1 MLPMVHSSKQISHQI
16 ESLLTYLEECQNI
29 DGSYEAQF
37 YFPSQPQKGW
47 IRWGDTA
54 YDTATILLAIL
65 PVKTEKAT
73 KIIEKGNN
81 FLLKESLHKKLW
93 RFCSGQGYDPLPYDS
108 DATAICSF
116 VLNSSGYKLN
126 NKKLLNCF
134 IDNDHNY
141 KTWIIPKF
149 PNKHLSLN
157 TFIRVSYGNSK
168 ALLFNKLNISI
179 DDREFAMNCNILL
192 YTGKTPKNQ
201 AVWDKI
207 KNDFKNDKIECRY
220 YNRFYS
226 IYTYARLFGL
236 GVHQELFISRSLVLE
251 RINYLYRQLNPK
263 IFSLNHVFLTNTILF
278 FKINLYKDLAE
289 TCFSHIATG
298 NYKNPAPYYSS
309 NLIFDKHPDKAE
321 PVNVFG
327 SASLNTSLY
336 IEFLHLYLQRLKT

>member
-1 MLPMVHSSKQISHQI
+1 MVTQ
-16 ESLLTYLEECQNI
+16 
-29 DGSYEAQF
+29 
-37 YFPSQPQKGW
+37 
-47 IRWGDTA
+47 R
-54 YDTATILLAIL
+54 
-65 PVKTEKAT
+65 
-73 KIIEKGNN
+73 
-81 FLLKESLHKKLW
+81 
-93 RFCSGQGYDPLPYDS
+93 
-108 DATAICSF
+108 
-116 VLNSSGYKLN
+116 
-126 NKKLLNCF
+126 
-134 IDNDHNY
+134 
-141 KTWIIPKF
+141 
-149 PNKHLSLN
+149 
-157 TFIRVSYGNSK
+157 
-168 ALLFNKLNISI
+168 
-179 DDREFAMNCNILL
+179 L
-192 YTGKTPKNQ
+192 YY
-201 AVWDKI
+201 KI

>member
-168 ALLFNKLNISI
+168 ALL
-179 DDREFAMNCNILL
+179 
-192 YTGKTPKNQ
+192 
-201 AVWDKI
+201 
-207 KNDFKNDKIECRY
+207 
-220 YNRFYS
+220 
-226 IYTYARLFGL
+226 
-236 GVHQELFISRSLVLE
+236 
-251 RINYLYRQLNPK
+251 
-263 IFSLNHVFLTNTILF
+263 
-278 FKINLYKDLAE
+278 
-289 TCFSHIATG
+289 
-298 NYKNPAPYYSS
+298 
-309 NLIFDKHPDKAE
+309 
-321 PVNVFG
+321 
-327 SASLNTSLY
+327 
-336 IEFLHLYLQRLKT
+336 